1 MTPRYGFG
9 YSTWLLRII
18 CFISDRIEIL
28 ILFLPTIL
36 AVLCIKF
43 FLTIPKYLRENAPS
57 TFVKVIVPGHGKC
70 KQMFAKDSY

>member
-18 CFISDRIEIL
+18 CFLLERIEIL

-36 AVLCIKF
+36 AVLRIKF
-43 FLTIPKYLRENAPS
+43 FLTIPKYLREKAPS
-57 TFVKVIVPGHGKC
+57 TFVKVMVPGHGEC
-70 KQMFAKDSY
+70 KLMFAKDSY